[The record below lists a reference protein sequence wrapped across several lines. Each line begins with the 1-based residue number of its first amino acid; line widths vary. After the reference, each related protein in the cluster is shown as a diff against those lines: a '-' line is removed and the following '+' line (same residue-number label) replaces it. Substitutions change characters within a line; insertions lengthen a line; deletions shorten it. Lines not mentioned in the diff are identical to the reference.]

1 MEREFMVPGFLAN
14 GMSCGI
20 KEDGRKDLCLIFS
33 KEKAVAAGVFT
44 RNAFKAAPVLLD
56 MDRIKK
62 GEAQAIVVNSGVA
75 NAATGEEGLRDARF
89 ISSVTSHALKIPDE
103 LVFVASTGVIGHR
116 VPVDKIQQAMP
127 RLVSGLRERGFADAE
142 EAMMTTDKM
151 PKLALAKGMIA
162 GREVTICGLAKGA
175 GMIEPHMAT
184 MLSFVITD
192 ANIERDTLDKVF
204 RSTVD
209 NTFNAI
215 TVDGCMSTNDTAL
228 ILANG
233 KSGAKPISTS
243 KSVHQFKT
251 MLGNVMSELSYLM
264 VKDGEGATK
273 VIELIVEEAKS
284 MAEARRIAYAVANS
298 NLVKTAFYGG
308 DPNWGR
314 IIGAIGIV
322 NEDIPVKAVRVAFN
336 EVPIFADGR
345 GVAGFEADLQAIMA
359 LPRIR
364 VLIQMGMGKSRFK
377 LLSSDLT
384 HEYVTINAHYHT

>member
-243 KSVHQFKT
+243 KSVHQFKM
-251 MLGNVMSELSYLM
+251 MLGNVLSELSYLM

>member
-75 NAATGEEGLRDARF
+75 NAATGAEGLQDARF
-89 ISSVTSHALKIPDE
+89 VSSVTSHALKIPDE
-103 LVFVASTGVIGHR
+103 LVYVASTGVIGHR

-127 RLVSGLRERGFADAE
+127 QLVSGLRERGFADAE

-151 PKLALAKGMIA
+151 PKIAFAKGMID

-184 MLSFVITD
+184 MLSFVLTD

-204 RSTVD
+204 KSTVD
-209 NTFNAI
+209 KSFNAI

-233 KSGAKPISTS
+233 KSGAKPLSSS
-243 KSVHQFKT
+243 KSVHKFKA
-251 MLGNVMSELSYLM
+251 MLGNVLSELSYLM

-284 MAEARRIAYAVANS
+284 TAEARRIAYAVANS

-314 IIGAIGIV
+314 IIGAIGTV
-322 NEDIPVKAVRVAFN
+322 NEHIPVNAVRVSFN

-364 VLIQMGMGKSRFK
+364 VLIQMGMGKARFK

>member
-75 NAATGEEGLRDARF
+75 NAATGAEGLQDARF

-103 LVFVASTGVIGHR
+103 WVYVASTGVIGHR
-116 VPVDKIQQAMP
+116 VPVEKIQQAMP
-127 RLVSGLRERGFADAE
+127 RLVSGLRERGFTDAE
-142 EAMMTTDKM
+142 EAIMTTDKM
-151 PKLALAKGMIA
+151 PKLALVKGMID

-184 MLSFVITD
+184 MLSFILTD
-192 ANIERDTLDKVF
+192 ANIARDTLDKVF
-204 RSTVD
+204 RSAVD
-209 NTFNAI
+209 KSFNAI

-233 KSGAKPISTS
+233 KSAAKPLSSS
-243 KSVHQFKT
+243 KSVHQFKA
-251 MLGNVMSELSYLM
+251 MLGNVLSELSYLM

-273 VIELIVEEAKS
+273 VIELIVEEAKTT
-284 MAEARRIAYAVANS
+284 AEARRIAYAVANS

-314 IIGAIGIV
+314 IIGAIGTI
-322 NEDIPVKAVRVAFN
+322 NEYIPVNAVRVSFN
-336 EVPIFADGR
+336 EVPIFADVEVLR
-345 GVAGFEADLQAIMA
+345 DLKQVCRRSW
-359 LPRIR
+359 LCRIS
-364 VLIQMGMGKSRFK
+364 VF
-377 LLSSDLT
+377 
-384 HEYVTINAHYHT
+384 

>member
-184 MLSFVITD
+184 MLSFVMTD

-345 GVAGFEADLQAIMA
+345 GVAGFEAELQAIMA

>member
-243 KSVHQFKT
+243 KSVHQFKM
-251 MLGNVMSELSYLM
+251 MLGNVLSELSYLM

-345 GVAGFEADLQAIMA
+345 GVAGFEAELQAIMA

>member
-75 NAATGEEGLRDARF
+75 NAATGAEGLQDARF

-103 LVFVASTGVIGHR
+103 WVYVASTGVIGHR
-116 VPVDKIQQAMP
+116 VPVEKIRQAMP

-142 EAMMTTDKM
+142 EAIMTTDKM
-151 PKLALAKGMIA
+151 PKLALAKGMID

-184 MLSFVITD
+184 MLSFILTD
-192 ANIERDTLDKVF
+192 ANIARDTLDKVF
-204 RSTVD
+204 RSAVD
-209 NTFNAI
+209 KSFNAI

-233 KSGAKPISTS
+233 KSGTKPLSSS
-243 KSVHQFKT
+243 KSVHKFKA
-251 MLGNVMSELSYLM
+251 MLGNVLSELSYLM

-284 MAEARRIAYAVANS
+284 TAEARRIAYAVANS

-314 IIGAIGIV
+314 IIGAIGTV
-322 NEDIPVKAVRVAFN
+322 NEHIPVNAVRVSFN

-364 VLIQMGMGKSRFK
+364 VLIQMGMGKARFK

>member
-1 MEREFMVPGFLAN
+1 
-14 GMSCGI
+14 
-20 KEDGRKDLCLIFS
+20 
-33 KEKAVAAGVFT
+33 
-44 RNAFKAAPVLLD
+44 
-56 MDRIKK
+56 
-62 GEAQAIVVNSGVA
+62 
-75 NAATGEEGLRDARF
+75 
-89 ISSVTSHALKIPDE
+89 
-103 LVFVASTGVIGHR
+103 
-116 VPVDKIQQAMP
+116 
-127 RLVSGLRERGFADAE
+127 
-142 EAMMTTDKM
+142 
-151 PKLALAKGMIA
+151 MID

-184 MLSFVITD
+184 MLSFVLTD

-209 NTFNAI
+209 KSFNAI

-233 KSGAKPISTS
+233 KSGAKPLSSS
-243 KSVHQFKT
+243 KSVHQFKA
-251 MLGNVMSELSYLM
+251 MLGNVLSELSYLM

-284 MAEARRIAYAVANS
+284 TAEARRIAYAVANS

-314 IIGAIGIV
+314 IIGAIGTV
-322 NEDIPVKAVRVAFN
+322 NEDIPVNAVRVSFN

-345 GVAGFEADLQAIMA
+345 GVGGFEADLQAIMA

-364 VLIQMGMGKSRFK
+364 VLIQMGMGKARFK

>member
-1 MEREFMVPGFLAN
+1 MEKEFLVPGFLAN

-20 KEDGRKDLCLIFS
+20 KEDGRKDLCIIFS

-44 RNAFKAAPVLLD
+44 KNAFKAAPVLLD
-56 MDRIKK
+56 MERIKK
-62 GEAQAIVVNSGVA
+62 GEGQAIVVNSGVA
-75 NAATGEEGLRDARF
+75 NAATGEEGLQDARF
-89 ISSVTSHALKIPDE
+89 VSSVTSQTLKIPDE
-103 LVFVASTGVIGHR
+103 LVYVASTGVIGHR

-151 PKLALAKGMIA
+151 PKMALAKGIID
-162 GREVTICGLAKGA
+162 GREITVCGLAKGA

-184 MLSFVITD
+184 MLSFVMTN
-192 ANIERDTLDKVF
+192 ANIERNTLDKLF

-209 NTFNAI
+209 KSFNAI

-233 KSGAKPISTS
+233 KSGTKPISTS
-243 KSVHQFKT
+243 KTVHQFKT
-251 MLGNVMSELSYLM
+251 MLGNVLSELSYLM

-322 NEDIPVKAVRVAFN
+322 NEKIPVNTVKVAFN
-336 EVPIFADGR
+336 DVPIFADGR
-345 GVAGFEADLQAIMA
+345 GVAGFEADLKKIMA
-359 LPRIR
+359 LSHIR
-364 VLIQMGMGKSRFK
+364 VLIQMGMGQGRFR
-377 LLSSDLT
+377 LLASDLT